1 MSWFRRKILRAS
13 KIDIKPP
20 TAVPDRKPF
29 AVVAIVKNEAAY
41 IGDWMRFHALAGVK
55 DFIIYD
61 NQSNDKTVEILNSF
75 ASLNVTI
82 VPWAM
87 DTAAHKP
94 KMILPRQILAYCHA
108 ISTFGG
114 SFHRMAFIDA
124 DEFLVPVT
132 ANSIVQSLEPVQSHS
147 NISLPWLMFGHN
159 GHHDMSPDPVPYAYE
174 QCANHQTGKLLKFK
188 CIVDPCDVIQVS
200 THKFQ
205 TRSMG
210 NRSANMR
217 GKATSNKA
225 REFSSF
231 VTNTGLQ
238 LNHYYLRS
246 QTEMQNKISGTAIS
260 GADSEQRKGAI
271 LDKATLIEDNPI
283 SNHAAREFLQRLGIH
298 SADDFRKVVL

>member
-20 TAVPDRKPF
+20 AANPERQQI
-29 AVVAIVKNEAAY
+29 ALVAIVKNEAAY
-41 IGDWMRFHALAGVK
+41 IGDWVRFHALAGVK

-61 NQSNDKTVEILNSF
+61 NQSDDETRAILRGFST
-75 ASLNVTI
+75 LNVTI
-82 VPWAM
+82 IPWAL
-87 DTAAHKP
+87 DTTAHKP

-114 SFHRMAFIDA
+114 SYHRMAFIDA
-124 DEFLVPVT
+124 DEFLVPVA
-132 ANSIVQSLEPVQSHS
+132 ANSICESLEPVQNYA

-159 GHHDMSPDPVPYAYE
+159 SHHDMPADPVPYAFDHRAAS
-174 QCANHQTGKLLKFK
+174 QDSKLLNFK

-210 NRSANMR
+210 NQTTNML
-217 GKATSNKA
+217 GKVTSNKT
-225 REFSSF
+225 RGHGDF
-231 VTNTGLQ
+231 VTNAGLQ

-246 QTEMQNKISGTAIS
+246 QSEMQLKISGSAIS
-260 GADSEQRKGAI
+260 GADHEQRQAAI
-271 LDKATLIEDNPI
+271 LEKAALIEKNPI
-283 SNHAAREFLQRLGIH
+283 QDRAAVDFLRRLGIM
-298 SADDFRKVVL
+298 SGEDFRKVAL

>member
-20 TAVPDRKPF
+20 AASPDRKPF
-29 AVVAIVKNEAAY
+29 ALVAIVKNEAAY

-61 NQSNDKTVEILNSF
+61 NQSSDETVSILNSF

-82 VPWAM
+82 VPWVM
-87 DTAAHKP
+87 NTSAHKP

-114 SFHRMAFIDA
+114 SYHRMGFIDA
-124 DEFLVPVT
+124 DEFLVPGN
-132 ANSIVQSLEPVQSHS
+132 ANSIVESLESVQGYS
-147 NISLPWLMFGHN
+147 NISLPWVMFGHN
-159 GHHDMSPDPVPYAYE
+159 GHDNKPAEPVPYAYE
-174 QCANHQTGKLLKFK
+174 QRANHQTGKLLKFK
-188 CIVDPCDVIQVS
+188 CIVDPCDVTQVS

-210 NRSANMR
+210 NGSANML
-217 GKATSNKA
+217 GKVTSNKT
-225 REFSSF
+225 RDFGSF
-231 VTNTGLQ
+231 VANAGLQ

-246 QTEMQNKISGTAIS
+246 RTEMQNKISGTAIS
-260 GADSEQRKGAI
+260 GADQEQRKGAI
-271 LDKATLIEDNPI
+271 LEKAKLIEDNPVQDRT
-283 SNHAAREFLQRLGIH
+283 ARDFLLRLGIE
-298 SADDFRKVVL
+298 SANDFRKVDL